1 MDNYNIRFGEEI
13 GEQAGLTMVDLLAK
27 KKLKQ
32 LLSKKKCCDN
42 VSRIF
47 RRDD

>member
-27 KKLKQ
+27 KSKAAIKQ
-32 LLSKKKCCDN
+32 KKCCDN

>member
-27 KKLKQ
+27 K
-32 LLSKKKCCDN
+32 CCDN

>member
-27 KKLKQ
+27 KLKQ
-32 LLSKKKCCDN
+32 LLSKKML
-42 VSRIF
+42 
-47 RRDD
+47 